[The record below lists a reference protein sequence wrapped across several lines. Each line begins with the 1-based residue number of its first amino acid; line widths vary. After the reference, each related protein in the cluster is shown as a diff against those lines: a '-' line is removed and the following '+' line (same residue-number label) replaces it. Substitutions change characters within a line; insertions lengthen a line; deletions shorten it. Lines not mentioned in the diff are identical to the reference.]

1 MRKLGGKLGVLAVV
15 GLVTLA
21 GLAAHPRSA
30 DAYIVEALTSI
41 PVDPAADK
49 ESVVKAIMAAVDD
62 VATHA
67 VAFRP
72 AVVSLRDAKL
82 IGGRIYLF
90 VLIADE
96 AGQAEIEVLETG
108 GSQTQVERY

>member
-1 MRKLGGKLGVLAVV
+1 MAKLLVLAATA
-15 GLVTLA
+15 LVAL
-21 GLAAHPRSA
+21 GIVAAHPGAA

-49 ESVVKAIMAAVDD
+49 ETVEKAILAAIDD

-67 VAFRP
+67 VAFTP
-72 AVVSLRDAKL
+72 AVVSLREARLVGD
-82 IGGRIYLF
+82 RIYLL
-90 VLIADE
+90 VLIADQ

-108 GSQTQVERY
+108 AVRPRVERY

>member
-67 VAFRP
+67 VAFTP
-72 AVVSLRDAKL
+72 AVVSLREARLVGD
-82 IGGRIYLF
+82 RIYLI
-90 VLIADE
+90 VLIADQ

-108 GSQTQVERY
+108 APGTQVERY

>member
-1 MRKLGGKLGVLAVV
+1 MAKLLVLAAIA
-15 GLVTLA
+15 LVAL
-21 GLAAHPRSA
+21 GIVSAHPGAA

-49 ESVVKAIMAAVDD
+49 ETVEKAILAAIDD

-67 VAFRP
+67 VAFTP
-72 AVVSLRDAKL
+72 AVVSLREARLVGD
-82 IGGRIYLF
+82 RIYLL
-90 VLIADE
+90 VLIADQ

-108 GSQTQVERY
+108 AVRPRVERY